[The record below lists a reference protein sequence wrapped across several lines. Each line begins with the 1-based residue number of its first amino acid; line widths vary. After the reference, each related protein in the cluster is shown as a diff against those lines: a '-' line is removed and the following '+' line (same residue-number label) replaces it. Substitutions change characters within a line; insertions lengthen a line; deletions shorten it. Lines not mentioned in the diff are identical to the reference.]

1 MHVKINAKIRT
12 FIIDRN
18 NFEVYSLTF
27 KEAGHNE
34 KVMEEQTLD
43 SSEVLITTFQT
54 SKGNRGS
61 ILFYSLFLP
70 VCKIRETCN

>member
-12 FIIDRN
+12 FIIGRSS
-18 NFEVYSLTF
+18 FEVYSLTF

-61 ILFYSLFLP
+61 ILFYSFLFL
-70 VCKIRETCN
+70 VCKIRKTCN

>member
-27 KEAGHNE
+27 KEAGCNE

-43 SSEVLITTFQT
+43 SSEVL
-54 SKGNRGS
+54 
-61 ILFYSLFLP
+61 
-70 VCKIRETCN
+70 